1 MGSLDTCSWDSLDIN
16 CEEQRLLCQI
26 WLHPCQPLPQVASGV
41 IRGPGQEFPDV
52 IHALW
57 HSHFCLLGLC
67 QAPDHGTQPC
77 WDIAL

>member
-52 IHALW
+52 IHALLAQP
-57 HSHFCLLGLC
+57 LLLVRFV
-67 QAPDHGTQPC
+67 PGT
-77 WDIAL
+77 